1 MQEGLINGSDL
12 GALVPFSEAL
22 RVATVFKNGTFAL
35 TVLLDVVLLLSG
47 GQCYGRAWS
56 CSP

>member
-1 MQEGLINGSDL
+1 MEVT
-12 GALVPFSEAL
+12 LVLWSLSVKLL